1 MFPSTLTTNLF
12 QSAGRNPVHLETSPL
27 QPSLPTLLTLNSAS
41 VAAPQSVLTVNSTAD
56 TIDPIDGKLTLREAI
71 DFANRTPGSQ
81 TINFDLGPGAKTIT
95 LTGGQLSIQD
105 TLIINGTGNLTID
118 GNKRSR
124 IFEINGNVSATLSKL
139 KLVNGS
145 SGSGG
150 AILNG
155 GTINLVDVSL
165 SRNNGLVGG
174 GMVNLGNAYLT
185 NTTID
190 NNRAINGGGINN
202 AGYLNISNST
212 FSSNFASLDGGGL
225 YSDRGSLEIQSST
238 FTLNLADSDNDGLGN
253 GGGIRINSGAAI
265 IQNTIV
271 ANNFDTPNNNGG
283 GVRHVDLS
291 GTITD
296 RGNNLIGDGTGSTG
310 WTVRSRVGTSIQRID
325 PRLAAL
331 RNNGGW
337 TQTHALLLDSS
348 AIDAGN
354 STAAPMTDQRGVR
367 RTVVD
372 IGAYEALPNLTV
384 DFLTDENDG
393 NLSAGDLSL
402 REALLYSA
410 DGRTINFAS
419 NFRGAIVLELGE
431 LFIDRN
437 LTIKG
442 SGAKELSISGNN
454 KSRVFSIASNVTA
467 DISGLTISSG
477 FADVGAGI
485 YNAGNLTL
493 SDLMIRDNYGN
504 GSSGIANDRN
514 ATLNLY
520 NSTIY
525 NNTCPYGSASYSL
538 TSSAA
543 IVNLGK
549 MTIQNSTISHNQSW
563 MSVFNNGTLMINA
576 STIADTIWFSK
587 SDGGSTS
594 ISIGVF
600 NGDFLRIVGVT
611 KVKNSIIAR
620 NSTDIR
626 GEFIS
631 EGYNLIGNI
640 GNFSQGLGFV
650 HGKNGDQVGTWNA
663 PIDPKLGELKDNGGP
678 TWTRALLAGSPALN
692 AANPYDRPQTDQR
705 GIDRGSR
712 PDIGA
717 YENAAAIARSD
728 SATVRRGGSI
738 TIPVLAND
746 FDTDGDRFTI
756 VNYSNPMG
764 GTLTRNTDGFT
775 YTSRFPWLNDFFTYT
790 ISDGKG
796 ETSTATVQIRIV

>member
-1 MFPSTLTTNLF
+1 MSLSTLTANLF
-12 QSAGRNPVHLETSPL
+12 QSAGRSPVQLETSPR

-56 TIDPIDGKLTLREAI
+56 TIDPIDGKFTLREAI
-71 DFANRTPGSQ
+71 DLANRTPGSQ
-81 TINFDLGPGAKTIT
+81 TINFDLGPGAQTIL
-95 LTGGQLSIQD
+95 LTGGQLTVQD
-105 TLIINGTGNLTID
+105 TLIINSTGNLTID

-145 SGSGG
+145 AGSGG

-155 GTINLVDVSL
+155 GTINLVDVTL
-165 SRNNGLVGG
+165 SRNSALVGG
-174 GMVNLGNAYLT
+174 GMVNLGAAYLT

-202 AGYLNISNST
+202 TGYLNISNST
-212 FSSNFASLDGGGL
+212 FSSNFATLDGGGL
-225 YSDRGSLEIQSST
+225 YSNLGYVESQSNT

-253 GGGIRINSGAAI
+253 GGGLRINSGVLS

-291 GTITD
+291 GTVTD

-310 WTVRSRVGTSIQRID
+310 WTVQSRVGTSTQRID
-325 PRLAAL
+325 PRLSAL

-337 TQTHALLLDSS
+337 TQTHALLLDSA

-354 STAAPMTDQRGVR
+354 SKTAPMTDQRGVR
-367 RTVVD
+367 RTVAD
-372 IGAYEALPNLTV
+372 IGAYEVLPNLTV
-384 DFLTDENDG
+384 DLLADENDR

-410 DGRTINFAS
+410 DGSTINFAS
-419 NFRGAIVLELGE
+419 DLRGTLTLTLELGE
-431 LFIDRN
+431 LFVDRN
-437 LTIKG
+437 LSIKG
-442 SGAKELSISGNN
+442 TGAKNLTISGNN
-454 KSRVFSIASNVTA
+454 RSRVFSIASTVTA
-467 DISGLTISSG
+467 DISGLTIASG
-477 FADVGAGI
+477 FAPVGAGI

-493 SDLMIRDNYGN
+493 SNLMIRDNYGN
-504 GSSGIANDRN
+504 GSSAIANDRN

-525 NNTCPYGSASYSL
+525 NNRSPYGSASYSL

-543 IVNLGK
+543 IVNLGT

-576 STIADTIWFSK
+576 STIADTLWFSEN
-587 SDGGSTS
+587 DEGRTS

-600 NGDFLRIVGVT
+600 NGNFLRIVGVT

-620 NSTDIR
+620 NSSDVR

-640 GNFSQGLGFV
+640 GNIENFSPGLGFV
-650 HGKNGDQVGTWNA
+650 HGINGDQVGTWNA

-678 TWTRALLAGSPALN
+678 TWTRALLAGSSALN

-705 GIDRGSR
+705 GVDRGSR

-728 SATVRRGGSI
+728 RATVQRGGSVRI
-738 TIPVLAND
+738 SVLAND
-746 FDTDGDRFTI
+746 FDADGDRFTI

-764 GTLTRNTDGFT
+764 GKLHD
-775 YTSRFPWLNDFFTYT
+775 
-790 ISDGKG
+790 I
-796 ETSTATVQIRIV
+796 

>member
-1 MFPSTLTTNLF
+1 MKSCILASNSLCALYNTFDRLDTTALQTNPFPS
-12 QSAGRNPVHLETSPL
+12 PVISMGLSG
-27 QPSLPTLLTLNSAS
+27 AS
-41 VAAPQSVLTVNSTAD
+41 QQVPVLTVNSTAD
-56 TIDPIDGKLTLREAI
+56 TVDPNDGKLTLREAI
-71 DFANRTPGSQ
+71 DLANRAPGSQ
-81 TINFDLGPGAKTIT
+81 TINFDLGTGAQTIT
-95 LTGGQLSIQD
+95 LTGGQLTIQD

-124 IFEINGNVSATLSKL
+124 IFEINGNVSTTLSKL
-139 KLVNGS
+139 SLVNGS

-155 GTINLVDVSL
+155 GTINLIDVTL
-165 SRNNGLVGG
+165 SRNSALVGG
-174 GMVNLGNAYLT
+174 GMVNLGAAFLT

-190 NNRAINGGGINN
+190 NNT
-202 AGYLNISNST
+202 GYLNISNST
-212 FSSNFASLDGGGL
+212 FSSNFASLDGGGI
-225 YSDRGSLEIQSST
+225 YSNLGYVESQSNT

-271 ANNFDTPNNNGG
+271 ANNFDTLNNNGG

-291 GTITD
+291 GNVTD

-310 WTVRSRVGTSIQRID
+310 WTGRSRVGTSTQRID
-325 PRLAAL
+325 PRLSAL
-331 RNNGGW
+331 RNNGGL
-337 TQTHALLLDSS
+337 TQTHALLMDSL
-348 AIDAGN
+348 ALDAGN
-354 STAAPMTDQRGVR
+354 TTTAPAMDQRGIR
-367 RTVVD
+367 RTVAD
-372 IGAYEALPNLTV
+372 IGAYEALPFNLTV
-384 DFLTDENDG
+384 DLLTDENDG

-402 REALLYSA
+402 REAIRYIG
-410 DGRTINFAS
+410 DGGTINFAA
-419 NFRGAIVLELGE
+419 NVRGTITLDLGE
-431 LFIDRN
+431 LFVDRN
-437 LTIKG
+437 LTIQG
-442 SGAKELSISGNN
+442 SGAKELIISGNR

-467 DISGLTISSG
+467 NISDLSIANG
-477 FADVGAGI
+477 FATFGGGI

-493 SDLMIRDNYGN
+493 SNLMIRDNYAN
-504 GSSGIANDRN
+504 GSSGIANNNN

-520 NSTIY
+520 NSTVY
-525 NNTCPYGSASYSL
+525 NNACPYGSLSYSL

-543 IVNLGK
+543 IGNLGT

-563 MSVFNNGTLMINA
+563 ASVFNNGTLMINA
-576 STIADTIWFSK
+576 STIADTLWFSNTD
-587 SDGGSTS
+587 DGGK
-594 ISIGVF
+594 IPNSIGVF
-600 NGDFLRIVGVT
+600 NGNFIGVVGVT

-620 NSTDIR
+620 NTSDVR

-631 EGYNLIGNI
+631 EGYNLIGSI
-640 GNFSQGLGFV
+640 WKTGNFIEGRGFV
-650 HGKNGDQVGTWNA
+650 NGINGDQVGTLNA
-663 PIDPKLGELKDNGGP
+663 PIDPKLGDLKDNGGP
-678 TWTRALLAGSPALN
+678 TWTRALLVGSPALN

-717 YENAAAIARSD
+717 YENAASIARSD
-728 SATVRRGGSI
+728 NTTVRRGGSI

-756 VNYSNPMG
+756 VSYSNPIG
-764 GTLTRNTDGFT
+764 GRLTRNSDGTFT
-775 YTSRFPWLNDFFTYT
+775 YASRSLFLTSDLFTYT